1 MEKLVYLNNL
11 YDLYGILLTEKQQ
24 TYFEEY
30 YFNNLSYGEISE
42 KYNISRNACFK
53 QLKIIGGKTKRN
65 TRPYKFKNDYTVDDN
80 KCNICYVI
88 HCYIRRI
95 ESKYEFNAEKDIINM
110 IDDKNLKEELENLL

>member
-53 QLKIIGGKTKRN
+53 QLKIIEDKLFDYEKKLKLY
-65 TRPYKFKNDYTVDDN
+65 YKKE
-80 KCNICYVI
+80 KI
-88 HCYIRRI
+88 
-95 ESKYEFNAEKDIINM
+95 NAIIKL
-110 IDDKNLKEELENLL
+110 IDDKNLKKELENLL

>member
-42 KYNISRNACFK
+42 NYNISRNACFK
-53 QLKIIGGKTKRN
+53 QLKIIEDKLFDYEKKLN
-65 TRPYKFKNDYTVDDN
+65 LYYKKE
-80 KCNICYVI
+80 KI
-88 HCYIRRI
+88 
-95 ESKYEFNAEKDIINM
+95 NAIINM

>member
-53 QLKIIGGKTKRN
+53 QLKIIEDKLFDYEKKLKLY
-65 TRPYKFKNDYTVDDN
+65 YKKE
-80 KCNICYVI
+80 KI
-88 HCYIRRI
+88 
-95 ESKYEFNAEKDIINM
+95 NAIINM
-110 IDDKNLKEELENLL
+110 IDDKKIKEKSENLL

>member
-1 MEKLVYLNNL
+1 MEKLIYLNNL

-53 QLKIIGGKTKRN
+53 QLKIIEDKLFDYEKKLKLY
-65 TRPYKFKNDYTVDDN
+65 YKKE
-80 KCNICYVI
+80 KI
-88 HCYIRRI
+88 
-95 ESKYEFNAEKDIINM
+95 NAIINM
-110 IDDKNLKEELENLL
+110 IDDKKIKEKLENLL

>member
-53 QLKIIGGKTKRN
+53 QLKIIEDKLFDYEKKLKLY
-65 TRPYKFKNDYTVDDN
+65 YKKE
-80 KCNICYVI
+80 KI
-88 HCYIRRI
+88 
-95 ESKYEFNAEKDIINM
+95 NAIINM
-110 IDDKNLKEELENLL
+110 IDDTKIKEKLENLL